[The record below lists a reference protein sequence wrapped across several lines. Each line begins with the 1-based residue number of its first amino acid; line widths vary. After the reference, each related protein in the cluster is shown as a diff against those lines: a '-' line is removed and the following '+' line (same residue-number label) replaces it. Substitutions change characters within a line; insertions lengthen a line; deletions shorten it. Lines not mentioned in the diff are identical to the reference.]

1 MALENLESVF
11 SDITSNQIPPGRG
24 SGGQSDDT
32 SPVSVTPNNPLEGSV
47 FDNLISSLSDITQ
60 NELTDY
66 GGPYGQ
72 GVHGGL
78 TSTFPSLPHREHS
91 AYGDIEENELIRIGP
106 PNSDFDP
113 FSQIQSQETDYSLGT
128 GVFSGANTF
137 EELSKPTRQ
146 RQITFETDE
155 STGLKTKLPF
165 LLNPLTSVADTLGI
179 TLPSIDNLFGSD
191 SPEGKL
197 EYSQRRLGLVP
208 FGRLGDNPIPTVQ
221 KLAEEALK
229 VDLLE
234 TFGFDKPLFG
244 KGKINEKLD
253 NLVRTGVDSGKI
265 QAIQKLQEAT
275 ELPVFRKTPFLGL
288 NPIDKINLTPAVSNK
303 RDDLIAP
310 DRTGDFYVR
319 IKDLRN
325 NEFIYFRGFVTGI
338 VENVS
343 PSFTPVNYIGR
354 SEPVYVY
361 ERAERDLSFNLRVYP
376 NNNTEFTIM
385 YDKIDKLTSLAY
397 PNYLSEDGLMRM
409 QPPFTELYMAHIG
422 DRNTGQFGFIK
433 SISYTVNESGDW
445 DALTAK
451 PRLFDIALSYQIL
464 SKKPPGLGDRFY
476 SDRKSTGLVQDVA
489 DLGIQAGAR
498 IVSTGANLIRQKV
511 GGLFGG
517 G

>member
-78 TSTFPSLPHREHS
+78 TSAFPSSPHREHS

-128 GVFSGANTF
+128 GVFSGAKTF
-137 EELSKPTRQ
+137 E
-146 RQITFETDE
+146 
-155 STGLKTKLPF
+155 G
-165 LLNPLTSVADTLGI
+165 V
-179 TLPSIDNLFGSD
+179 
-191 SPEGKL
+191 L
-197 EYSQRRLGLVP
+197 EYSQRPLGSVP

-221 KLAEEALK
+221 KLAEEALE

-244 KGKINEKLD
+244 EGEANQKLD
-253 NLVRTGVDSGKI
+253 NLVRTGVDSKKI

-288 NPIDKINLTPAVSNK
+288 NPIDKINLTPVVSSK

-319 IKDLRN
+319 IKDLRDN
-325 NEFIYFRGFVTGI
+325 KFIYFRGFVTGI

-397 PNYLSEDGLMRM
+397 PNYLSEDGLTRM

-433 SISYTVNESGDW
+433 SISYTVNDSGDW

-498 IVSTGANLIRQKV
+498 IVSTAANSIRQRV

>member
-24 SGGQSDDT
+24 GSGQSDDT

-221 KLAEEALK
+221 KLLDKALK

-253 NLVRTGVDSGKI
+253 NLVRTGVDSKKI
-265 QAIQKLQEAT
+265 EAIQKLQEAT

>member
-155 STGLKTKLPF
+155 STGLRTKLPIV
-165 LLNPLTSVADTLGI
+165 TDALGI
-179 TLPSIDNLFGSD
+179 TLPPIDNLFGSY
-191 SPEGKL
+191 SPEGKI

-253 NLVRTGVDSGKI
+253 NLVRTGVDSKKI
-265 QAIQKLQEAT
+265 EAIQKLQEAT

-288 NPIDKINLTPAVSNK
+288 NPIDKINLTPPVGSE
-303 RDDLIAP
+303 RDDFIAP

-319 IKDLRN
+319 IKDLRDGK
-325 NEFIYFRGFVTGI
+325 FVYFRGFVTGI
-338 VENVS
+338 VENVN

-397 PNYLSEDGLMRM
+397 PNYLSDDGLMRM

-433 SISYTVNESGDW
+433 SISYTVNDSGDW

>member
-78 TSTFPSLPHREHS
+78 TSAFPSLPHREHS
-91 AYGDIEENELIRIGP
+91 QFGDVPHDLSSDNTSVAETITFGN
-106 PNSDFDP
+106 PNT
-113 FSQIQSQETDYSLGT
+113 TDYSLGT
-128 GVFSGANTF
+128 GIFSGANTF

-146 RQITFETDE
+146 RQIIYEIDE
-155 STGLKTKLPF
+155 STGLKTKLP
-165 LLNPLTSVADTLGI
+165 LSSNLGPRSSVTATLGNTI
-179 TLPSIDNLFGSD
+179 PSIGNLFGSS
-191 SPEGKL
+191 SPEGVL
-197 EYSQRRLGLVP
+197 EYSQRPLGSVP

-221 KLAEEALK
+221 KLAEEALE

-244 KGKINEKLD
+244 EGEANQKLD
-253 NLVRTGVDSGKI
+253 NLVRTGVDSKKI
-265 QAIQKLQEAT
+265 QTIQKLQEAR

-288 NPIDKINLTPAVSNK
+288 NPIDKINLTPVVSSK

-319 IKDLRN
+319 IKDLRDN
-325 NEFIYFRGFVTGI
+325 KFIYFRGFVTGI

-397 PNYLSEDGLMRM
+397 PNYLSEDGLTRM

-498 IVSTGANLIRQKV
+498 IVSTAANSIRQRV